1 MLRPPSQDSSTV
13 APSHPYTVRRPRV
26 AAAEAAVTAANN
38 TMTCVLMVT
47 VLLCYGV
54 VSLLYPLPGP
64 SLCLRGDVHC
74 LGVGC
79 LLSAAAHG
87 PAAAADPAR
96 PGACAVSVPGGARS
110 NVVMLSP
117 ISQTSRRGYLGH
129 GAATGPQPG
138 CVNNGI
144 NISAPARTPPPP
156 IRRISVCPRLIRDE
170 YFDSAA
176 IPHNP

>member
-47 VLLCYGV
+47 VLLCCLK
-54 VSLLYPLPGP
+54 SLFSTQLPGP

-79 LLSAAAHG
+79 LLSAAHG
-87 PAAAADPAR
+87 PAAADPAR
-96 PGACAVSVPGGARS
+96 PGACAVSGAGGARR

-117 ISQTSRRGYLGH
+117 ISQTPRRGYLGH
-129 GAATGPQPG
+129 GAATGPG

-144 NISAPARTPPPP
+144 NTSAPARTPPPP

-176 IPHNP
+176 IPHNQ

>member
-47 VLLCYGV
+47 VLLCCLK
-54 VSLLYPLPGP
+54 SLFSIQLTGP

-79 LLSAAAHG
+79 LLSAAHG
-87 PAAAADPAR
+87 PAAADPAR
-96 PGACAVSVPGGARS
+96 PGACAVAVPGRGAAQCCNAIAHLS
-110 NVVMLSP
+110 NTPARVSR
-117 ISQTSRRGYLGH
+117 SRRGH
-129 GAATGPQPG
+129 GT
-138 CVNNGI
+138 
-144 NISAPARTPPPP
+144 
-156 IRRISVCPRLIRDE
+156 RLCQQW
-170 YFDSAA
+170 Y
-176 IPHNP
+176 

>member
-1 MLRPPSQDSSTV
+1 MIRPPSQDSSTV
-13 APSHPYTVRRPRV
+13 APSHPCTVRRPRV

-38 TMTCVLMVT
+38 TTTCVLMVT
-47 VLLCYGV
+47 VLLCCLKSLFSTQLPDPHCVSAEMFTVSVSGV
-54 VSLLYPLPGP
+54 Y
-64 SLCLRGDVHC
+64 
-74 LGVGC
+74 C
-79 LLSAAAHG
+79 LLPTDPRLLTRRG
-87 PAAAADPAR
+87 PAHAR
-96 PGACAVSVPGGARS
+96 WPCRGGARR

-117 ISQTSRRGYLGH
+117 ISQTPRRGYLGH
-129 GAATGPQPG
+129 GAATGPG